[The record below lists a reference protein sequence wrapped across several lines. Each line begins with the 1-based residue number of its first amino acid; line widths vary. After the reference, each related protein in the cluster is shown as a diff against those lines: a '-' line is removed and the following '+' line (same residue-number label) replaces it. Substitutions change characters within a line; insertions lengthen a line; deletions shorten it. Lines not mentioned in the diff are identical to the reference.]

1 MNRRAVL
8 KTNDLTLQCASRHL
22 PLNILTFVIYVFYY
36 QNKCTSATEQSST
49 FPMTRF
55 HAYTWY
61 SLTPDIHGGVI
72 FAVCTWTCCC
82 TFVKQWDG
90 FNPLWSKGSRGK
102 GFLKGQK
109 YWIHNIRSSFNDPYM
124 SHTTYCWFCSKVI
137 VVSVRDFILRF
148 SYFRNG
154 TWMFQVHFSSLGKI
168 QVCASN
174 WGFFVFPHH
183 KLISSSDTP
192 VTKSSRCAKTLQ
204 QL

>member
-1 MNRRAVL
+1 M
-8 KTNDLTLQCASRHL
+8 
-22 PLNILTFVIYVFYY
+22 IYVFYY
-36 QNKCTSATEQSST
+36 QNKWTSATEQSST

-72 FAVCTWTCCC
+72 FAVGIWTCRC

-102 GFLKGQK
+102 GFLKSQK
-109 YWIHNIRSSFNDPYM
+109 YWIHNIRSSLNDPYV
-124 SHTTYCWFCSKVI
+124 SHTTYCWFCSKVV

-154 TWMFQVHFSSLGKI
+154 TWMFQVHFSSLGKVK
-168 QVCASN
+168 VCTSN
-174 WGFFVFPHH
+174 WGFFVFLITNWSLHQTHLSLSLPGVQ
-183 KLISSSDTP
+183 KLCSNCNTSLK
-192 VTKSSRCAKTLQ
+192 KSGKTWGKSTYGFVC
-204 QL
+204 